1 MVLISGYFVTSL
13 FFINKTSAS
22 GEQVDIYASIT
33 EQADEIII
41 AAYRMEAS
49 AQSYIMTHTKDFHD
63 HFESHKCDL
72 GQSFKELKSHCLDIS
87 LASEH
92 LVMLD
97 RLIQK
102 RKTEVNHL
110 MHSDS
115 IHQAN
120 NSGFSKGDLNLAV
133 QSSIG
138 TMDSISDILSD
149 IRFISA
155 KNRDENRAEVV
166 VSVRNTMFML
176 SVFGIVMIAIVIISF
191 NKMKTEI
198 LANEEKAREIQEIN
212 RELSLVNENLENFAY
227 VASHDLNE
235 PLRKIRTF
243 GELIADEFK
252 NESPDDELI
261 RAHINR
267 MQVASERMQLLIED
281 LLSYSRV
288 TRKYDEN
295 EVIDLNEV
303 LEDTISDL
311 QIAIKDNNAQIVLDN
326 LPVQLRADRIQMR
339 QLFQNLISN
348 AIKFCHSERSP
359 KVEVTANKISQ
370 QEAIEIGMELPIF
383 ESYWKINVVDNGIG
397 FDNQYAETIFAVF
410 KRLHGRSDYE
420 GTGIGL
426 SICKK
431 IVEQHKGYIKAHG
444 IEGEGSSFIILLPA
458 IEENKSNAKKI
469 RG

>member
-13 FFINKTSAS
+13 FFINKTSTS

-33 EQADEIII
+33 EQADEILIS
-41 AAYRMEAS
+41 AYKMESS
-49 AQSYIMTHTKDFHD
+49 AQSYIMTHTEDFHQ
-63 HFESHKCDL
+63 HFESHKCAL
-72 GQSFKELKSHCLDIS
+72 GQSFKELKIHCLDRA
-87 LASEH
+87 LANEH
-92 LVMLD
+92 LVILE

-102 RKTEVNHL
+102 RKTEVDGL
-110 MHSDS
+110 IYSDS

-120 NSGFSKGDLNLAV
+120 HSKFSEGDLNFIV
-133 QSSIG
+133 QSSMA
-138 TMDSISDILSD
+138 TMDSITEMLSD
-149 IRFISA
+149 IRSISA
-155 KNRDENRAEVV
+155 KNRDQNRADIV
-166 VSVRNTMFML
+166 VSVRNTIFML
-176 SVFGIVMIAIVIISF
+176 SVFGMVMIAIVIISF

-243 GELIADEFK
+243 GELITDEFK
-252 NESPDDELI
+252 NEQPNIELI
-261 RAHINR
+261 HTHIGR
-267 MQVASERMQLLIED
+267 MQIASERMQQLIED

-295 EVIDLNEV
+295 EVIDLNEA
-303 LEDTISDL
+303 LQHTISDL
-311 QIAIKDNNAQIVLDN
+311 QISIKDKNASVVLND
-326 LPVQLRADRIQMR
+326 LPKELRADSIQMR

-348 AIKFCHSERSP
+348 AIKFNHKERDP
-359 KVEVTANKISQ
+359 EVIVSASKITKE
-370 QEAIEIGMELPIF
+370 EAIKIGLDLPNF
-383 ESYWKINVVDNGIG
+383 DFYWKITIVDNGIG
-397 FDNQYAETIFAVF
+397 FDNRYAETIFAVF

-431 IVEQHKGYIKAHG
+431 IVEQHKGCIMAKG
-444 IEGEGSSFIILLPA
+444 KEGEGSSFIILLPA
-458 IEENKSNAKKI
+458 IEDKKSNAKKI